1 MVVDLMETDI
11 DEMEDEAILNKIF
24 ELNKSSKVDFD
35 LLMQKAQ
42 AERKA
47 QAEKAQAE
55 KDHAEQAQA
64 EQAQAEQAQPEQ
76 AQPDKK

>member
-1 MVVDLMETDI
+1 MVIDLMEADI
-11 DEMEDEAILNKIF
+11 DEMGDEAILDKIL
-24 ELNKSSKVDFD
+24 EVNKSSKLDFD

-42 AERKA
+42 GERKARAEKA

-55 KDHAEQAQA
+55 KDQA

-76 AQPDKK
+76 AQAD